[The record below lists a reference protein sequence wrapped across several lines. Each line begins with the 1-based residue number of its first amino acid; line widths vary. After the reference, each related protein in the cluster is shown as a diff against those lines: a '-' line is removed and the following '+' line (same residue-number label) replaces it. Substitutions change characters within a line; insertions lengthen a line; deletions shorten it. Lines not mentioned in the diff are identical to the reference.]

1 MVEAGSLHGANR
13 ESGNMD
19 ETALKQLPKPKITR
33 KHGKEHRREALR
45 GAKEAVN

>member
-19 ETALKQLPKPKITR
+19 ETALKQPPEPKTTSKRRKEPSPEGQRATTR
-33 KHGKEHRREALR
+33 P
-45 GAKEAVN
+45 